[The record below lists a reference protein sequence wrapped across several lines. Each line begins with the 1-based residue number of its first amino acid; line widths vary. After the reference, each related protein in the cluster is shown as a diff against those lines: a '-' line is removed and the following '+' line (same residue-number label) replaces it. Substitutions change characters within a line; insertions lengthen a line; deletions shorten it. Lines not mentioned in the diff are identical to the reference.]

1 MMSDR
6 RLKVCVL
13 GARGIPGVLGGVEAH
28 CEALYPLLA
37 KQADLEIVFLAR
49 ANYVASKRYSYNGV
63 EVIASP
69 APHHP
74 HFEAFVHTFFGIFN
88 ARFGQRADVVHFH
101 GIGPA
106 LMAPLARL
114 LGMKVIVTHHSRN
127 YLHQKW
133 NKLARAVLRMGE
145 WCAGAFADRV
155 ITVSP
160 SMAAELR
167 ERYARPHA
175 VTHIPNGAPDFGVP
189 PSAEEQQAV
198 LSKFGLKPGR
208 FVLGVGR
215 LTPEKGFHDLVAAFK
230 RAETDTVLVIAGK
243 ADFESAYSQELMA
256 HASGRI
262 IFAGFQDR
270 RTLQS
275 LYSNAALFVL
285 PSHHEGMPIA
295 ALEAL
300 SIGAPILM
308 SDIDANR
315 DLDLPAAHYF
325 PVGNLDILAERLRG
339 GSDEFRFD
347 GGAMLRRYQWD
358 EIARRTA
365 ALYGELASELRARA
379 TRLSVEEMGS

>member
-1 MMSDR
+1 MSQR

-37 KQADLEIVFLAR
+37 KQTEFDIVFLAR
-49 ANYVASKRYSYNGV
+49 KGYVASSRYSFNGV
-63 EVIASP
+63 EVIATA

-74 HFEAFVHTFFGIFN
+74 QFEAFVHTFFGVFS
-88 ARFGQRADVVHFH
+88 AKFAQRADLVHFH

-106 LMAPLARL
+106 LMAPLAKL
-114 LGMKVIVTHHSRN
+114 LGMKVVVTHHSRN
-127 YLHQKW
+127 YLHRKW
-133 NKLARAVLRMGE
+133 NGLSRSVLRMGE

-160 SMAAELR
+160 SMADELR
-167 ERYARPHA
+167 ARYGRPQA
-175 VTHIPNGAPDFGVP
+175 VTHIPNGAPDFGAL

-198 LSKFGLKPGR
+198 LDRFGLKPGG

-215 LTPEKGFHDLVAAFK
+215 LTPEKGFHDLVAAFEC
-230 RAETDTVLVIAGK
+230 ADTEAVLVIAGK
-243 ADFESAYSQELMA
+243 ADFENPYSQELMT

-262 IFAGFQDR
+262 VFVGFQDR

-275 LYSNAALFVL
+275 LYGNAALFVL

-325 PVGNLDILAERLRG
+325 PVGNLGALVTRLRA
-339 GSDEFRFD
+339 DPHQFRFD
-347 GGAMLRRYQWD
+347 GAAMLRRYQWD
-358 EIARRTA
+358 EIARRTG
-365 ALYGELASELRARA
+365 ALYGELAQE
-379 TRLSVEEMGS
+379 RLAHPEPFSASRP